1 MKSLLS
7 FSKKDLSKNGLQY
20 LKILGM
26 AALVGCLI
34 TYIILIAEYTSER

>member
-7 FSKKDLSKNGLQY
+7 FSKKDLSKNGLHY

-26 AALVGCLI
+26 IALAGCLL
-34 TYIILIAEYTSER
+34 TYIVLIAEYTSER